1 MSHSQFHS
9 TNLFILRHAWL
20 NLWDKHMTTGRINQ
34 VTTFHLPTSRGTW
47 SKRPLLMVGNHFRGR
62 EFITDSWR
70 FKCSVEML
78 SIVYVLANQHQ
89 QMKHLVPRS
98 HKFQTHFSLSK
109 QQRSWPSERTTH
121 NRQRIS
127 PRTIMADSQVVNC
140 NRFSYQ
146 QVIHS
151 LPSLRCTSRVLDS
164 DRQRQV

>member
-34 VTTFHLPTSRGTW
+34 VTTFHLPTSQGTW
-47 SKRPLLMVGNHFRGR
+47 SKRPLLMVENHFRSR

-78 SIVYVLANQHQ
+78 SIVYSQIN
-89 QMKHLVPRS
+89 
-98 HKFQTHFSLSK
+98 TSK
-109 QQRSWPSERTTH
+109 WNTLFPDLTNFRHTSPCQSNRDRGLQRELHTTGKGYL
-121 NRQRIS
+121 

-164 DRQRQV
+164 DRRRQV